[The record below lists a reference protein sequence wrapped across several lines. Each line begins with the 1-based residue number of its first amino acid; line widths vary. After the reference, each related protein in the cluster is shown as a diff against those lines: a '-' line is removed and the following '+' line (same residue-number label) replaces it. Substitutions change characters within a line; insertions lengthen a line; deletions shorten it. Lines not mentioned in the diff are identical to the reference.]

1 MSSTRP
7 PVPVLIVAGAY
18 LAVGIIGFVAHF
30 HDLLA
35 TPSEGVW
42 IELTELFAVI
52 AGVYMLR
59 GRNWARWLAVAWIA
73 FHIILSAFG
82 QVRELVMHVVMAALI
97 VWLLFR
103 PESARWFNAPGDGS
117 PSGEEKTEGMVQP

>member
-1 MSSTRP
+1 MTLTRP
-7 PVPVLIVAGAY
+7 PVAVLVVAAAY

-42 IELTELFAVI
+42 IELTELI
-52 AGVYMLR
+52 AAGTGVFLLR

-73 FHIILSAFG
+73 FHVVLSAFG
-82 QVRELVMHVVMAALI
+82 NIREVTMHAIMAVLI
-97 VWLLFR
+97 AWLLFR
-103 PESARWFNAPGDGS
+103 PDTTRWFQ
-117 PSGEEKTEGMVQP
+117 PSRAEPV

>member
-1 MSSTRP
+1 MPNIGGWTIPLARR
-7 PVPVLIVAGAY
+7 PVPVMVIAGAY
-18 LAVGIIGFVAHF
+18 LAVGIIGFVTHF

-42 IELTELFAVI
+42 IELTELLAVVT
-52 AGVYMLR
+52 AVFLLR

-73 FHIILSAFG
+73 FHVVLSAFG
-82 QVRELVMHVVMAALI
+82 SIRETAMHVVIAVLI

-103 PESARWFNAPGDGS
+103 PDTARWF
-117 PSGEEKTEGMVQP
+117 QPPRAEPV

>member
-1 MSSTRP
+1 MTPTRP
-7 PVPVLIVAGAY
+7 PLAILVVAAAY

-42 IELTELFAVI
+42 IELTEMLAAV
-52 AGVYMLR
+52 AGVFLLL

-73 FHIILSAFG
+73 FHD
-82 QVRELVMHVVMAALI
+82 V
-97 VWLLFR
+97 
-103 PESARWFNAPGDGS
+103 GS
-117 PSGEEKTEGMVQP
+117 S

>member
-1 MSSTRP
+1 M
-7 PVPVLIVAGAY
+7 VIAGAY
-18 LAVGIIGFVAHF
+18 LAVGIIGFVTHF

-42 IELTELFAVI
+42 IELTELLAVVT
-52 AGVYMLR
+52 GVFLLR

-73 FHIILSAFG
+73 FHVVLSAFG
-82 QVRELVMHVVMAALI
+82 SIRETAMHVVIAVLI

-103 PESARWFNAPGDGS
+103 PDTARWF
-117 PSGEEKTEGMVQP
+117 QPPRAEPV

>member
-1 MSSTRP
+1 MTETTRP
-7 PVPVLIVAGAY
+7 PVPVIIVAVAY

-42 IELTELFAVI
+42 MELTELI
-52 AGVYMLR
+52 AAITGVFLLR

-73 FHIILSAFG
+73 FHVGLSAFG
-82 QVRELVMHVVMAALI
+82 NIGEVVMHAVMAVLI

-103 PESARWFNAPGDGS
+103 GTSTRWFRP
-117 PSGEEKTEGMVQP
+117 PSAEPT

>member
-1 MSSTRP
+1 MSARSDRRW
-7 PVPVLIVAGAY
+7 PVPVLVVAGAY

-42 IELTELFAVI
+42 IELTELIAAVT
-52 AGVYMLR
+52 GVFLLR

-73 FHIILSAFG
+73 FHVILSAFG
-82 QVRELVMHVVMAALI
+82 NVRELAMHAAIAVLI

-103 PESARWFNAPGDGS
+103 PNTTRWFHP
-117 PSGEEKTEGMVQP
+117 PRTETA

>member
-1 MSSTRP
+1 MPLARRP
-7 PVPVLIVAGAY
+7 VAVLVIAGAY
-18 LAVGIIGFVAHF
+18 LAVGIIGFVVHF

-42 IELTELFAVI
+42 IELTELLAAVT
-52 AGVYMLR
+52 GVFLLR

-73 FHIILSAFG
+73 FHVVLSAFG
-82 QVRELVMHVVMAALI
+82 NIREMAVHALLAALI

-103 PESARWFNAPGDGS
+103 PDTAGWF
-117 PSGEEKTEGMVQP
+117 QPPRAEPL